1 MTQIPPDPPPTWL
14 GWIVPVSVALG
25 ILWAVVKS
33 YFELVSRTELK
44 EIIIEQDK
52 KFLMALQQQR
62 EDFEHTQESQ
72 RLEQLRLHGEN
83 RETAGQIFGRVSE
96 LEKGVSRIEGT
107 LSGRYQAINR

>member
-1 MTQIPPDPPPTWL
+1 MTQIPPDPPPGWFA
-14 GWIVPVSVALG
+14 WIVPGSVALG
-25 ILWAVVKS
+25 ILWAIVKS

-44 EIIIEQDK
+44 ELIAEQDK
-52 KFLMALQQQR
+52 KFLDALRQQR
-62 EDFEHTQESQ
+62 EDFEQAQESQ

-107 LSGRYQAINR
+107 LSGRYPGIQR